1 MLEDYPEE
9 AVCWFLFGRTPILE
23 KRLQYLLQVK
33 YEYGRNLVLSG
44 RRVLDN
50 YLPIKDTLETS
61 LPLPTKLKLQ
71 HAMLS
76 YNQMIQQHFTEQE
89 AYGKP
94 LTPSQCIFKKRLGE
108 VVDQQ

>member
-1 MLEDYPEE
+1 MNKAEGMLAQEQKLQTFLDMLEDYPEE
-9 AVCWFLFGRTPILE
+9 AVCWFLFGRTPFLE
-23 KRLQYLLQVK
+23 KRLQYQLQVK
-33 YEYGRNLVLSG
+33 YEYSRNLVLSG

-89 AYGKP
+89 A
-94 LTPSQCIFKKRLGE
+94 
-108 VVDQQ
+108 